1 MLALIVLRYKEPKL
15 PRPYKVM
22 NLINQSMKINQICVN
37 SVSYRDPR
45 DDGGDQP
52 VPGDSPHSG
61 QPPDRIP
68 LLHPLH
74 AGRGGALHSI
84 CLHGIRLQVH
94 G

>member
-22 NLINQSMKINQICVN
+22 NPLNLCKINQICVN